1 MSKAGTVLDVLCFDI
16 TRASSALKIVDNGF
30 EVQVS
35 SDALFIDGV
44 PEHSAQLLD
53 KLIANAIEFCEAG
66 GLINV
71 AVSQERGYALLTVSN
86 KGPGLPEEMK
96 DRIFDAMISLRDQN
110 SRQGPHLGIGLH
122 IARLITEFHKGQ
134 ISAENLPS
142 GDGVVISVRFPLARD

>member
-1 MSKAGTVLDVLCFDI
+1 M
-16 TRASSALKIVDNGF
+16 
-30 EVQVS
+30 
-35 SDALFIDGV
+35 
-44 PEHSAQLLD
+44 
-53 KLIANAIEFCEAG
+53 
-66 GLINV
+66 
-71 AVSQERGYALLTVSN
+71 LTVSN